1 MGLVAI
7 LFVAF
12 VGSLAS
18 ACAGLP
24 SPAVPPHWI
33 PQPGQIVGEHDQPGQ
48 GRLQVVVA
56 YGWWLSSHSA
66 LRLVTAEGEAVFW
79 DPAGDYGL
87 EDPNNLD
94 LDPRYGPFP
103 SQVRRVRD
111 LIITPSPSLDDY
123 VRFRWALAD
132 TRVDVFE
139 WDLPSEQAAR
149 MRDHLVNGRDLAHPT
164 GRFTTWTFPPWCT
177 RATGEFLRR
186 FASPPLQLTG
196 WYFWP
201 HSLAKALAAQNPAR
215 LRVFTKD
222 GPGDR
227 SVVTYR
233 PPTSLPPPSLLARAQ
248 PIRDREWETSESDP

>member
-18 ACAGLP
+18 ACAAVP
-24 SPAVPPHWI
+24 PPAVPPHWI
-33 PQPGQIVGEHDQPGQ
+33 TQPGQIAGEDDPPVQA
-48 GRLQVVVA
+48 RLQVIVA
-56 YGWWLSSHSA
+56 YGWWLSSHTA

-87 EDPNNLD
+87 EDPGNLD
-94 LDPRYGPFP
+94 LRYGPFP
-103 SQVRRVRD
+103 AHVQRARD
-111 LIITPSPSLDDY
+111 LILTPTPSLEDY
-123 VRFRWALAD
+123 VRFRWALED
-132 TRVDVFE
+132 TRVEVFE

-149 MRDHLVNGRDLAHPT
+149 MREALLHGTDGAHPA
-164 GRFTTWTFPPWCT
+164 GRFTSWTFPPWCT

-201 HSLAKALAAQNPAR
+201 HSLAQALSAQSPSRR
-215 LRVFTKD
+215 LVFTKD
-222 GPGDR
+222 GPVDR
-227 SVVTYR
+227 SVVAY
-233 PPTSLPPPSLLARAQ
+233 LPPASHLALARPA
-248 PIRDREWETSESDP
+248 REAAWETSESDP